1 MEQNRLSSEVLLA
14 LEQLCHERRIIEAF
28 AEDPTNENVGSVTLE
43 VSGVE
48 HVILVHDW
56 DAKEL
61 ANLLLRFNKKEHAR
75 MTGGKSRFGLRKF
88 LSKAA
93 LW

>member
-1 MEQNRLSSEVLLA
+1 MEKKRLSSEVLLA
-14 LEQLCHERRIIEAF
+14 MEQLCHERRVIEAF

-48 HVILVHDW
+48 HIILIHDS

-61 ANLLLRFNKKEHAR
+61 ANLLLKFNKKEHAR
-75 MTGGKSRFGLRKF
+75 MVGGKSRFGLAKF
-88 LSKAA
+88 LSRAA
-93 LW
+93 L